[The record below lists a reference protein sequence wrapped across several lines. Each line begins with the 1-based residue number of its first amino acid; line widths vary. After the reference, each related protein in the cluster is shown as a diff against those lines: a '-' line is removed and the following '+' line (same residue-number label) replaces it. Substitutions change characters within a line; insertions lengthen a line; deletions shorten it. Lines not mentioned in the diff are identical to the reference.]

1 MDNRELGRTGVRASV
16 VAFGCGPSAGLMVGD
31 DVELQV
37 AAVRTAIEGG
47 INLFDTAAAYGD
59 GKSETCLG
67 RALRITGAA
76 PLVSSKVLITAGQL
90 GDVKG
95 ATLASVA
102 ASLKRLRLD
111 RLDGLV
117 LHNRVA
123 WRRDPGRVVGI
134 GPLLSVDDVLGPY
147 AEAISELRAA
157 GLVRVTGFTTF
168 GGQPS
173 AIDEVAAA
181 GVFDVINADY
191 SAANPTAGHA
201 LPVPGQPDYR
211 SVIDRCAAFGL
222 TSLAIRVLGNGR
234 LVRDDIRRTPVESEV
249 TGLLRRAAGS
259 VVAGAI
265 RFALTKP
272 AVTCAIMGFSHP
284 GHVADAVAAAAAG
297 PLTPAQI
304 REVRELHAAHEHEEA
319 PAPSAAGPR
328 PLTRR

>member
-1 MDNRELGRTGVRASV
+1 MDSRELGRTGRSASV
-16 VAFGCGPSAGLMVGD
+16 IAFGCGPSAELMVGD

-47 INLFDTAAAYGD
+47 VNLFDTAAAYGD

-67 RALRITGAA
+67 RALQIVGAA
-76 PLVSSKVLITAGQL
+76 PLVSSKVLITADQL
-90 GDVKG
+90 GDIKG

-102 ASLKRLRLD
+102 SSLKRLGLD

-123 WRRDPGRVVGI
+123 WRRDPDRVVGI
-134 GPLLSVDDVLGPY
+134 GPLLSVDDVLGAY
-147 AEAISELRAA
+147 AEAISELRNS
-157 GLVRVTGFTTF
+157 GLVGVTGFTTF

-181 GVFDVINADY
+181 GIFDVINADF

-201 LPVPGQPDYR
+201 MPVPDRPDYR
-211 SVIDRCAAFGL
+211 SVIDRCAAVGL
-222 TSLAIRVLGNGR
+222 TTLAIRVLGNGR
-234 LVRDDIRRTPVESEV
+234 LVRPDVQRTAVESEV
-249 TGLLRRAAGS
+249 ADFLRRSTGS

-265 RFALTKP
+265 RFALTKS
-272 AVTCAIMGFSHP
+272 AVSSAIMGFSHP
-284 GHVADAVAAAAAG
+284 DHVRDALAAAADG
-297 PLTPAQI
+297 PLTPAQMRQI
-304 REVRELHAAHEHEEA
+304 RELHAAHEEA
-319 PAPSAAGPR
+319 PAQSAGGSR